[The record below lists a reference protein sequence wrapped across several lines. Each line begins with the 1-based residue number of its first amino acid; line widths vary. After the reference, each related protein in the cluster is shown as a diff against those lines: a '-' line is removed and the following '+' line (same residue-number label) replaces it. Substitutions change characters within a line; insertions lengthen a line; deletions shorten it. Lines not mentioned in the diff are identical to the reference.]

1 MAISA
6 LKASQLATLLA
17 GHAKMFTANNPG
29 QNEFADYLLRS
40 GQSATMGL
48 LAEEEEKKRKK
59 AEKGALGGKIGSA
72 LGTAAG
78 IAGGIVLAPLTAGA
92 SLGLSTAAT
101 TALAGAAGGGIGGGL
116 GGLAGQYVAGGT
128 PTAGDFAL
136 NTAQG
141 VAQGGLSG
149 YTYGKAGEL
158 ANSVQTSGV
167 QPDIPASPDI
177 AAKIGTAQA
186 NALPSIM
193 TTSPGATA
201 NVPAVASALTP
212 RPSTGRYAVD
222 PTAKNIAMMKTP
234 GQLGVP
240 AAAQRTRPSFFGALN
255 HVMNPQ
261 QQQRPAGRLMRV
273 LPDGTEIYG

>member
-59 AEKGALGGKIGSA
+59 AEKGALFGKIGST
-72 LGTAAG
+72 LGAAAG
-78 IAGGIVLAPLTAGA
+78 MAIPVVGPA
-92 SLGLSTAAT
+92 
-101 TALAGAAGGGIGGGL
+101 IGGAIGGSL
-116 GGLAGQYVAGGT
+116 GGLAGQYAAGGSASAT
-128 PTAGDFAL
+128 SFAL
-136 NTAQG
+136 DAM
-141 VAQGGLSG
+141 QGGLSG
-149 YTYGKAGEL
+149 YNYGKAGEL

-177 AAKIGTAQA
+177 AAKMGTAQA

-201 NVPAVASALTP
+201 NVPAAASALTP
-212 RPSTGRYAVD
+212 NPSIGRYAVD
-222 PTAKNIAMMKTP
+222 PAAKNLAMVKRP

>member
-59 AEKGALGGKIGSA
+59 ASKGGSLGTIGAA

-78 IAGGIVLAPLTAGA
+78 IYLAPLTGGT
-92 SLGLSTAAT
+92 SLAALS
-101 TALAGAAGGGIGGGL
+101 LGGGL
-116 GGLAGQYVAGGT
+116 GGAVGGLAGQYISGGAPTIDSVALDAT
-128 PTAGDFAL
+128 
-136 NTAQG
+136 
-141 VAQGGLSG
+141 QGGLSG
-149 YTYGKAGEL
+149 YTLGKQQGEL
-158 ANSVQTSGV
+158 AKSVETSGV

-177 AAKIGTAQA
+177 AAKMGTAQA

-201 NVPAVASALTP
+201 NVPAAASALTP

-255 HVMNPQ
+255 HVVNPQ
-261 QQQRPAGRLMRV
+261 PQRPAGRLMRV

>member
-59 AEKGALGGKIGSA
+59 AEKGGLFGKIGST
-72 LGTAAG
+72 LGAAAG
-78 IAGGIVLAPLTAGA
+78 MAIPVVGPAIGGA
-92 SLGLSTAAT
+92 
-101 TALAGAAGGGIGGGL
+101 IGGGL
-116 GGLAGQYVAGGT
+116 GGLAGQYAAGGSPSAT
-128 PTAGDFAL
+128 SFAL
-136 NTAQG
+136 DAM
-141 VAQGGLSG
+141 QGGLSG
-149 YTYGKAGEL
+149 YNYGKAGEL

-177 AAKIGTAQA
+177 AAKMGTAQA

-201 NVPAVASALTP
+201 NVPAAASALTP
-212 RPSTGRYAVD
+212 NPSMGRYAVD
-222 PTAKNIAMMKTP
+222 PVAKNLAMVKRP

-261 QQQRPAGRLMRV
+261 QQRPAGRLMRV

>member
-59 AEKGALGGKIGSA
+59 AEKGGLFGKIGST

-78 IAGGIVLAPLTAGA
+78 IALAPVTGGA
-92 SLGLSTAAT
+92 SL
-101 TALAGAAGGGIGGGL
+101 ALAGAAGGAL
-116 GGLAGQYVAGGT
+116 GGLAGQYAAGGS
-128 PTAGDFAL
+128 PTLMGTAL
-136 NTAQG
+136 DA
-141 VAQGGLSG
+141 AQGGLSG
-149 YTYGKAGEL
+149 YNYGKAGEL
-158 ANSVQTSGV
+158 ANSIQTSGV

-177 AAKIGTAQA
+177 AAKMGTAQA

-201 NVPAVASALTP
+201 NVPAAASALTP
-212 RPSTGRYAVD
+212 NPGMGRYAVD
-222 PTAKNIAMMKTP
+222 PVAKNLAMVKRP

-261 QQQRPAGRLMRV
+261 PQRPAGRLMYTTPSGV
-273 LPDGTEIYG
+273 EIYG

>member
-59 AEKGALGGKIGSA
+59 AEKGGLFGKIGST
-72 LGTAAG
+72 LGAAAG
-78 IAGGIVLAPLTAGA
+78 MAIPVVGPAIGGA
-92 SLGLSTAAT
+92 
-101 TALAGAAGGGIGGGL
+101 IGGGL
-116 GGLAGQYVAGGT
+116 GGLAGQYAAGGSPSAT
-128 PTAGDFAL
+128 SFAL
-136 NTAQG
+136 DAM
-141 VAQGGLSG
+141 QGGLSG
-149 YTYGKAGEL
+149 YNYGKAGEL

-177 AAKIGTAQA
+177 AAKMGTAQA

-201 NVPAVASALTP
+201 NVPAAASALTP
-212 RPSTGRYAVD
+212 NPSMGRYAVD
-222 PTAKNIAMMKTP
+222 PVAKNLAMVKRP

-240 AAAQRTRPSFFGALN
+240 AAAQRTRPSFMGALN

-261 QQQRPAGRLMRV
+261 PQRPAGRLMYTTPSGV
-273 LPDGTEIYG
+273 EIYG